1 MWHGVC
7 PMNKIVNYTVLK
19 FQTKKIN
26 TNLYKWCHS
35 STSRCRCYTFPSLNA
50 AESRSVRPTP
60 TVRAGRDNSRR
71 CSPPLLR
78 GKLHRI
84 KVRLRINN
92 RTRRI
97 MRSAC
102 FVHRRRRKTPTV
114 CTPKIMAIK
123 KLFPMK
129 NRVRAT
135 PPETLFGNIGP
146 VIAAIAHSRICI
158 RVEPPPSFSPL
169 ITWRACGAI
178 NQKLREKTHMGATHT
193 RVSCIYCLIWYTV
206 QWTSDR
212 LNGIDGVTTDPRS
225 EPKTGPEKWP
235 QLNARSSNARPKLLL
250 ISRR

>member
-135 PPETLFGNIGP
+135 PP
-146 VIAAIAHSRICI
+146 
-158 RVEPPPSFSPL
+158 PL
-169 ITWRACGAI
+169 DIVWKHRARHCGDRA
-178 NQKLREKTHMGATHT
+178 LTHLHT
-193 RVSCIYCLIWYTV
+193 RRAPPFFLALDNVTRMWRNKSKITRKDTHGRYPYARIVYILSHLIHGTMDERPFEWNRRRH
-206 QWTSDR
+206 DR
-212 LNGIDGVTTDPRS
+212 PPLGTEN
-225 EPKTGPEKWP
+225 W
-235 QLNARSSNARPKLLL
+235 
-250 ISRR
+250 SRKMAAAERA